1 MKAFAVAL
9 LLFALVIVGVIF
21 NAIYI
26 NEASERLSGLVGAL
40 PEVGSADCE
49 AATDA
54 LWGEWQSRRSIIELS
69 TDLRRT
75 SEIDIRLAVLR
86 AAARDGNVAE
96 YNETRAALGYL
107 FSELRVFESLEFFD
121 IF

>member
-26 NEASERLSGLVGAL
+26 NEASERLSGLVGTL

-86 AAARDGNVAE
+86 VAARDGNVAE
-96 YNETRAALGYL
+96 YNETRAVLGYL